1 MFGGLERNNASE
13 KLEMKSDRLDQK
25 ETGTKGAL

>member
-1 MFGGLERNNASE
+1 
-13 KLEMKSDRLDQK
+13 MKSDRLDQK